1 MVDRNAINVQSHY
14 QRRERWSPQKQST
27 LIESF
32 LTNVPVPPVYL
43 AETEFGR
50 YSVVDGRQ
58 RITAI
63 SRFMSHDIALRNLE
77 SFHQIEGLTC
87 SQSPSDLQNALDVRP
102 YLRVITLLKQSDPTL
117 KFEVFTRLNRGGKEW
132 RRRRFATSV
141 IEES

>member
-1 MVDRNAINVQSHY
+1 VKAYSGTQDGRDSSHTQVGSSIERGTEVNITAI
-14 QRRERWSPQKQST
+14 RC
-27 LIESF
+27 
-32 LTNVPVPPVYL
+32 
-43 AETEFGR
+43 EFGR